1 MTDCISNLQY
11 KLYKTTVKTT
21 FRVWCLYSYVVHMVQ
36 LFFFLQDNSG
46 DQAKSGHASLGDLAS
61 SRNPV
66 NDGDPTL
73 HDSDPA
79 WHAGDPARH
88 AGDPARHAGDPA
100 RHAGDPIRHAG
111 DPARHAGDPERS
123 ARGGSLEQPLTA
135 GQGGGS
141 AWNLMGLMTLKR
153 NKKK

>member
-1 MTDCISNLQY
+1 L
-11 KLYKTTVKTT
+11 
-21 FRVWCLYSYVVHMVQ
+21 
-36 LFFFLQDNSG
+36 FLQDNSG
-46 DQAKSGHASLGDLAS
+46 DQAKSGHAIHLSTGPDFPGLGRSLGDLAS

-66 NDGDPTL
+66 NDGDPAR
-73 HDSDPA
+73 HDGDPA
-79 WHAGDPARH
+79 RHAGDPARCAGDPARHAGDQARH

-100 RHAGDPIRHAG
+100 RHIR
-111 DPARHAGDPERS
+111 DPALRDPADLIAGDPERS